1 MKMKK
6 KEMKKKIIRMKYLV
20 TNPKFKREFNFL
32 VFNYKNYILFFG
44 FEAGTRYIILMLI
57 NLY

>member
-1 MKMKK
+1 MKK

-32 VFNYKNYILFFG
+32 VFNYKNNILFFG
-44 FEAGTRYIILMLI
+44 FEARARYNI
-57 NLY
+57 NVY